1 MQRAEA
7 ELAAR
12 RQNRGQTLM
21 ELLERFVAAWEAEQ
35 ARKAQMVE
43 APSGRDGASG
53 LATTAGVGAPAGR

>member
-35 ARKAQMVE
+35 ARKAETAAGPGMGPQTL
-43 APSGRDGASG
+43 RDNGA
-53 LATTAGVGAPAGR
+53 LEGAQA